1 MSGIEGQRFAR
12 LRQLFEAASVLGPD
26 GRAAWLDTNC
36 GDDAELRSEL
46 EALLTQDARTVM
58 LRLDSAEVER
68 AFATFEDEALPAN
81 IAGLRVLERLGAGA
95 MGVVFAAEQE
105 EPRRRVAVKVMRMLL
120 GANMRERFQREVDL
134 LARLDHPNIAHVF
147 FVGRTEQGQPFLA
160 MELVEGPTLAEWS
173 RSGPDLG
180 RRLALLGKLCRA
192 IEHAHQRGVMHRD
205 LKPSNILVAEGD
217 EPKVIDFGVARLLRT
232 SVDVA
237 GLTAERDLVG
247 TLPYMSPE
255 QFTGSA
261 LDVDARVDI
270 YALGVIAYELF
281 AGRLPY
287 EFAGKSITEVAHMLD
302 REVPMPLGRCSA
314 LLRGDLEAIVQ
325 KAMAHDREERYPAA
339 SSLLEDLERHRLGQP
354 IGAVPPTT
362 WYVARKFLRRHR
374 AAAASAAF
382 GILALVAGLAVALVA
397 LDEAH
402 AAAEHASQKGQEAL
416 EAGQRAE
423 RSRDEAQASAAA
435 ALDLVGR
442 LQWVLEVPAATNLIP
457 DARFAD
463 VLVLAAAELD
473 RELQAEP
480 VVEARLRTGLAR
492 AFLHVG
498 MTDEAATQL
507 ARLEP
512 IAGVLETDWDE
523 RQKYEVVKLQ
533 LCLAKGDLA
542 AARPLVDRLVALG
555 VEAQGPDSRV
565 AIQARG
571 MLLAGFA
578 AAGAH
583 DEVRVLA
590 GELRADA
597 AKISTELASYAAEAQ
612 AGLALAEVALARGEM
627 REAQAFYN
635 RLTTTE
641 LATYVAGR
649 ADLAR
654 RRDELQRKITGAAAR
669 AVEARPEASWRSIY
683 EVGRVLHSIDDDVRA
698 EPLLRRAFEALA
710 AVDPPS
716 GHDLGVVGGTWSVV
730 LSRLGRHTEAV
741 GPLELA
747 LAASLP
753 HETNTLVLRVNLAGA
768 LQRAGRHQEALDAS
782 IELPSQLRDP
792 RHTALVFGVLRTQ
805 GKALTGLQRYAEAE
819 VVLLRAVAI
828 AKERGFPPKE
838 VPELVALYSAWGKPD
853 EAAKWNGGR

>member
-1 MSGIEGQRFAR
+1 MSGIDGDRFAR
-12 LRQLFEAASVLGPD
+12 LRQLFEAATFVAPEQ
-26 GRAAWLDTNC
+26 RAAWLGANC
-36 GDDAELRSEL
+36 GDDAELRAEL

-58 LRLDSAEVER
+58 LRLDSVEVER
-68 AFATFEDEALPAN
+68 AFAAFEDDALPAS
-81 IAGLRVLERLGAGA
+81 IAGLRVLDRLGEGA

-205 LKPSNILVAEGD
+205 LKPSNILVADGD

-339 SSLLEDLERHRLGQP
+339 SSLLEDLERHRLGHP

-382 GILALVAGLAVALVA
+382 GILALVAGFAVALVA
-397 LDEAH
+397 LENAH
-402 AAAEHASQKGQEAL
+402 AAAEQASLKGQEAL
-416 EAGQRAE
+416 DAGRRAE

-442 LQWVLEVPAATNLIP
+442 LQWVLEVPAATSLTP

-473 RELQAEP
+473 RDLKADP
-480 VVEARLRTGLAR
+480 AVEARLRTGLAR

-498 MTDEAATQL
+498 LVDEAQTQFT
-507 ARLEP
+507 RLEP
-512 IAGVLETDWDE
+512 IVGALEGDWDE
-523 RQKYEVVKLQ
+523 RSKYEV
-533 LCLAKGDLA
+533 AKVQCCIARGDVQG
-542 AARPLVDRLVALG
+542 ARPLVDRLVVLAKA
-555 VEAQGPDSRV
+555 AQGPESRV
-565 AIQARG
+565 AIEARG
-571 MLLAGFA
+571 LLLAGLA

-583 DEVRVLA
+583 DEVQALA
-590 GELRADA
+590 ADLRADGA
-597 AKISTELASYAAEAQ
+597 AMTAERARFHAEGLAL
-612 AGLALAEVALARGEM
+612 LALAESAVARGEM
-627 REAQAFYN
+627 REAQDLYN
-635 RLTTTE
+635 RATVSE
-641 LATYVAGR
+641 LAQFLNGR
-649 ADLAR
+649 SDLSR
-654 RRDELQRKITGAAAR
+654 RRDLLKLRITGAAATRAEAVQDLPWR
-669 AVEARPEASWRSIY
+669 AVY
-683 EVGRVLHSIDDDVRA
+683 EVGRVLHSIDDNVRA
-698 EPLLRRAFEALA
+698 EPLLRRAFEALTA
-710 AVDPPS
+710 MDPPR
-716 GHDLGVVGGTWSVV
+716 GQDLGMVATTWSAV
-730 LSRLGRHTEAV
+730 LGRLGRHAEAV
-741 GPLELA
+741 GPIELA
-747 LAASLP
+747 IAFLP
-753 HETNTLVLRVNLAGA
+753 PEAESTLSHRVNLAAA
-768 LQRAGRHQEALDAS
+768 LLRADRLAEALDACA
-782 IELPSQLRDP
+782 ELPARLRDP
-792 RHTALVFGVLRTQ
+792 RYSAMLFGVLRTQ
-805 GKALTGLQRYAEAE
+805 GKALTGMQRFPEAE
-819 VVLLRAVAI
+819 EALLRAVAV
-828 AKERGFPPKE
+828 AKERGFPTKD